1 MSTPSRAANFARKAV
16 PAKPVPAASTGLAGS
31 SQQAARPWLSDLTVE
46 HGPVDLLGRFFLKA
60 DTAARRRGVMLSFAP
75 MQALVDANRRHRET
89 WRPLLPLF
97 DPASGGITDED
108 SFCIIG
114 RNSQGDVVATQAARL
129 YRWDNTTFHD
139 EAQSLRLFY
148 AEPDLLKRTDE
159 RVDVTAPAAR
169 RIRGRV
175 VFAGGAWYR
184 PDYRGRQLAQ
194 ILTRISRAY
203 AYTRWKHDFHVSIM
217 AEEVCKGGMPQRSGY
232 TKVDWEVMLRRTV
245 VNPDGDVR
253 CGLTWMD
260 SSEYFEAIADFV
272 ARFDTQ
278 VDVGVDKRRA

>member
-1 MSTPSRAANFARKAV
+1 MSTQS
-16 PAKPVPAASTGLAGS
+16 LAGT
-31 SQQAARPWLSDLTVE
+31 QARNARPLEATAAAPNPLMKPARLGRSPLLSGITIE

-60 DTAARRRGVMLSFAP
+60 DTAARRRDVTLSFAP
-75 MQALVDANRRHRET
+75 MQDLVDINRGNRET
-89 WRPLLPLF
+89 WRALLPLF

-108 SFCIIG
+108 SFCIVG
-114 RNSQGDVVATQAARL
+114 CNAQGEVVATQAARL

-139 EAQSLRLFY
+139 EAQSLRMFY
-148 AEPDLLKRTDE
+148 ADPRRAKRADE
-159 RVDVTAPAAR
+159 RVDVTAPAAK
-169 RIRGRV
+169 RITGRV

-184 PDYRGRQLAQ
+184 PDYRGRKLAP
-194 ILTRISRAY
+194 ILTCISRAY
-203 AYTRWKHDFHVSIM
+203 AYTRWKHDFHTSIM

-245 VNPDGDVR
+245 VHPDGDVR

-260 SSEYFEAIADFV
+260 SSEYFDGIADFV

>member
-1 MSTPSRAANFARKAV
+1 MSTPSPASDRARKAV
-16 PAKPVPAASTGLAGS
+16 PPEPTVAASNTLARPSRPAARSL
-31 SQQAARPWLSDLTVE
+31 LSDITIE

-60 DTAARRRGVMLSFAP
+60 DTAARQRDVTLSFAP
-75 MQALVDANRRHRET
+75 MQDLVDANRRNRKT

-108 SFCIIG
+108 SFCIVG
-114 RNSQGDVVATQAARL
+114 RNPQGDMVATQAARL

-148 AEPDLLKRTDE
+148 ADPARLRKADE

-169 RIRGRV
+169 RITGRV

-184 PDYRGRQLAQ
+184 PEYRGRQLAQ

-203 AYTRWKHDFHVSIM
+203 AYTRWKHDFHTSIM
-217 AEEVCKGGMPQRSGY
+217 AEEVCKGGMPERSGY
-232 TKVDWEVMLRRTV
+232 TNVDWEVMLRRTV
-245 VNPDGDVR
+245 VHPDGDVR

-260 SSEYFEAIADFV
+260 SSEYFDGIADFV